1 MTDDQELLLD
11 ILDSIEKIEKYALRG
26 KDAFI
31 EDELLQVWI
40 VYHIQII
47 GEAANHVSDSLRDQH
62 LDVPW
67 PDIVGIK
74 NVLVHQYFG
83 IDLVQI
89 WDTVRIDLPILKA
102 KIRTILD
109 ELS

>member
-1 MTDDQELLLD
+1 MRDDQELLLD
-11 ILDSIEKIEKYALRG
+11 ILDSIEKIEKYASRG
-26 KDAFI
+26 KEAFI

-47 GEAANHVSDSLRDQH
+47 GEAANHVSDSLQDQYP
-62 LDVPW
+62 DVSW
-67 PDIVGIK
+67 PDIVGMR

-89 WDTVRIDLPILKA
+89 WDTVRIDLPILKS
-102 KIRTILD
+102 KIRTILYK
-109 ELS
+109 LS

>member
-26 KDAFI
+26 KDVFI

>member
-1 MTDDQELLLD
+1 
-11 ILDSIEKIEKYALRG
+11 LRG
-26 KDAFI
+26 KDTFI
-31 EDELLQVWI
+31 GDELLQVWI

-47 GEAANHVSDSLRDQH
+47 GEAANHISDSLRDQH
-62 LDVPW
+62 PDVPW
-67 PDIVGIK
+67 PDIVGMR